1 MKLIWTYSSKLNRS
15 KQIKDEDILLLYKT
29 SIELG
34 KKNHFTRAYT
44 DKSSKDF
51 FEGLV
56 DEVIV
61 LPDDFEYYFLDD
73 IKFYVM
79 VNETEPFTLID
90 GDLFL
95 YQPLPPIK
103 TDIGVEVVSKH
114 CKGIFYEKYN
124 KILENNNVKSI
135 IPYWESKLGYYNLGL
150 ITINDNRFVN
160 DFYTEYNK
168 LKQFYKENIEGV
180 YFNRVDECVEMSL
193 CTYFFTM
200 YCIVNNITY
209 TSYYETTNMEH
220 LSGPTEKYKLEHILK
235 HKQKTII

>member
-15 KQIKDEDILLLYKT
+15 KQIKNEDILLLYKT

-34 KKNHFTRAYT
+34 KQNHFTRAYT

-56 DEVIV
+56 DEVVV

-79 VNETEPFTLID
+79 VSETEPFTLID

-95 YQPLPPIK
+95 YQPLEPIE
-103 TDIGVEVVSKH
+103 TDIGVELFSKH
-114 CKGIFYEKYN
+114 RKDAHYEKYN
-124 KILENNNVKSI
+124 KVLESNGVEKI
-135 IPYWESKLGYYNLGL
+135 IPYWKPKLGYYNLGL
-150 ITINDNRFVN
+150 VTINNNRFIN
-160 DFYTEYNK
+160 DFYSEYNK
-168 LKQFYKENIEGV
+168 LKEFYKQNIEGV
-180 YFNRVDECVEMSL
+180 YLSREEECVEMGL

-200 YCIVNNITY
+200 YCMVNHISF
-209 TSYYETTNMEH
+209 TSYKESTHMEH
-220 LSGPTEKYKLEHILK
+220 LSGPNERYKLEHILK
-235 HKQKTII
+235 HKEKTII

>member
-15 KQIKDEDILLLYKT
+15 KQIKDEDILSLYKT

-34 KKNHFTRAYT
+34 KQYHFTRVYT

-51 FEGLV
+51 FERLV
-56 DEVIV
+56 DEVVV
-61 LPDDFEYYFLDD
+61 LPDNFEYYFLDD

-95 YQPLPPIK
+95 YQALPTIK
-103 TDIGVEVVSKH
+103 TDIGVELFSKH
-114 CKGIFYEKYN
+114 HRGIFYDKYN
-124 KILENNNVKSI
+124 KVLESNGVEKI
-135 IPYWESKLGYYNLGL
+135 IPYWQSKLGYYNLGL
-150 ITINDNRFVN
+150 ITINDNRFVT
-160 DFYTEYNK
+160 DFYSEYNK

-180 YFNRVDECVEMSL
+180 YFNRVDECVEMSV

-200 YCIVNNITY
+200 YSMINNITS
-209 TSYYETTNMEH
+209 TSYYKLLSLEH
-220 LSGPTEKYKLEHILK
+220 LSGPNEKYKLHHILK
-235 HKQKTII
+235 HKQKKLI

>member
-15 KQIKDEDILLLYKT
+15 KQIKDEDILSLYKT

-34 KKNHFTRAYT
+34 KQYHFTRAYT

-56 DEVIV
+56 DEVVV

-73 IKFYVM
+73 IKFFVM
-79 VNETEPFTLID
+79 INETEPFTLID

-95 YQPLPPIK
+95 YQALPTIK
-103 TDIGVEVVSKH
+103 TDIGVELFSKH
-114 CKGIFYEKYN
+114 HRGIFYDKYN
-124 KILENNNVKSI
+124 KVLESNGVEKI
-135 IPYWESKLGYYNLGL
+135 IPYWKSKLGYYNLGL
-150 ITINDNRFVN
+150 ITINNNEFVK
-160 DFYTEYNK
+160 DFYYDYSK
-168 LKQFYKENIEGV
+168 LKQFYKETIEGV
-180 YFNRVDECVEMSL
+180 YFNRESECVEMSL

-209 TSYYETTNMEH
+209 TSYYESTNMKH
-220 LSGPTEKYKLEHILK
+220 LSGPNEKYKLEHILK
-235 HKQKTII
+235 HKRKTII

>member
-15 KQIKDEDILLLYKT
+15 KQIKDEDILSLYKT

-34 KKNHFTRAYT
+34 KQNHFTRAYT

-56 DEVIV
+56 DEVVV

-95 YQPLPPIK
+95 YQVLPSFES
-103 TDIGVEVVSKH
+103 DIVVEAYKKH
-114 CKGIFYEKYN
+114 YKNTFYEKYN
-124 KILENNNVKSI
+124 KVLESNGVEKI
-135 IPYWESKLGYYNLGL
+135 IPYWQSKLGYFNLGL
-150 ITINDNRFVN
+150 ITVNNNRFIK
-160 DFYTEYNK
+160 DFYSEYNK

-180 YFNRVDECVEMSL
+180 YFNRVDECVEMSV
-193 CTYFFTM
+193 CTYFFSM
-200 YCIVNNITY
+200 YCMVNKISFI
-209 TSYYETTNMEH
+209 SYHKFISKKH
-220 LSGPTEKYKLEHILK
+220 LSGPNEKYKLEHILK
-235 HKQKTII
+235 HKQKTLI

>member
-15 KQIKDEDILLLYKT
+15 KQIKDEDILSLYKT

-34 KKNHFTRAYT
+34 KQNHFTRVYT

-56 DEVIV
+56 DEVVV

-95 YQPLPPIK
+95 YQALPPIK

-114 CKGIFYEKYN
+114 RKGIFYEKYN
-124 KILENNNVKSI
+124 KILESNNVKNI

-160 DFYTEYNK
+160 DFYIEYNK

-209 TSYYETTNMEH
+209 TSYYETTDMEH
-220 LSGPTEKYKLEHILK
+220 LCGPTEKYKLEHILK
-235 HKQKTII
+235 HKQKILI

>member
-15 KQIKDEDILLLYKT
+15 SQIKDEDMLSLYKT
-29 SIELG
+29 SIEYG
-34 KKNHFTRAYT
+34 SKYHFTRVYT

-56 DEVIV
+56 DDVVV
-61 LPDDFEYYFLDD
+61 LPDEFEYYFLDD

-79 VNETEPFTLID
+79 MTETNPFTLID

-95 YQPLPPIK
+95 YQALPPLE
-103 TDIGVEVVSKH
+103 TDIGVELFSNH
-114 CKGIFYEKYN
+114 RKGIFYDKYN
-124 KILENNNVKSI
+124 KVLESNGVEKI
-135 IPYWESKLGYYNLGL
+135 IPYWQSKLGYYNLGL
-150 ITINDNRFVN
+150 ITINDNRFVK
-160 DFYTEYNK
+160 DFYSEYNK

-200 YCIVNNITY
+200 YSMVNNITS
-209 TSYYETTNMEH
+209 TSYYKLVSLEH
-220 LSGPTEKYKLEHILK
+220 LCGPTEKYKLEQILK
-235 HKQKTII
+235 YKQKTII

>member
-15 KQIKDEDILLLYKT
+15 KQIKDEDILSLYKT

-34 KKNHFTRAYT
+34 KQNHFTRAYI

-56 DEVIV
+56 DEIVI

-95 YQPLPPIK
+95 YQALPPIK

-114 CKGIFYEKYN
+114 RKDIFYEKYN
-124 KILENNNVKSI
+124 KILESNNVKSI
-135 IPYWESKLGYYNLGL
+135 MPYWESKLGYYNLGL
-150 ITINDNRFVN
+150 ITINNNRFVN
-160 DFYTEYNK
+160 DFYIEYNK

-220 LSGPTEKYKLEHILK
+220 LSGPNERYKLEHILK
-235 HKQKTII
+235 YKQKTLI

>member
-124 KILENNNVKSI
+124 KILESNNVKSI

>member
-1 MKLIWTYSSKLNRS
+1 MNLIWTYSSKLNRS
-15 KQIKDEDILLLYKT
+15 KQIKDEDILSLYKT

-34 KKNHFTRAYT
+34 KQNHFTRAYI

-56 DEVIV
+56 DEVVV

-95 YQPLPPIK
+95 YQPLEPIE
-103 TDIGVEVVSKH
+103 TDIGVELFSEH
-114 CKGIFYEKYN
+114 RRNTHYEKYN
-124 KILENNNVKSI
+124 KVLESNGVDKV
-135 IPYWESKLGYYNLGL
+135 IPYWKSKLGYYNLGL
-150 ITINDNRFVN
+150 VTINNNKFVN

-200 YCIVNNITY
+200 YCMVNNITT
-209 TSYYETTNMEH
+209 TSYNESTNMKH

>member
-1 MKLIWTYSSKLNRS
+1 MNLIWTYSSKLNRS
-15 KQIKDEDILLLYKT
+15 KQIKDEDILSLYKT

-34 KKNHFTRAYT
+34 KQNHFTRAYT

-51 FEGLV
+51 FEALV
-56 DEVIV
+56 DEVVV
-61 LPDDFEYYFLDD
+61 LPGDFEYYFLDD

-95 YQPLPPIK
+95 YQALPPIE
-103 TDIGVEVVSKH
+103 TDIGVELFYKH
-114 CKGIFYEKYN
+114 HRGIFYDKYN
-124 KILENNNVKSI
+124 KVLESNSVEKI
-135 IPYWESKLGYYNLGL
+135 IPYWQSKLGYYNLGL
-150 ITINDNRFVN
+150 ITINDNRFVK
-160 DFYTEYNK
+160 DFYSEYNK

-200 YCIVNNITY
+200 YCMINDITS
-209 TSYYETTNMEH
+209 TSYYKLVSLEH
-220 LSGPTEKYKLEHILK
+220 LCGPNEKYKLEHILK
-235 HKQKTII
+235 HKRKTII